1 MRKPREEHGLSK
13 HPLYRVWMDMI
24 GRCHVPTHPNYNW
37 YGSKDIVVCEEWRN
51 SAQSFIEWA
60 LANGWKR
67 GLDLDKDTLVK
78 GNKVYSPNTCK
89 FIPHREN
96 MLAVVGRESGRK
108 TCKLKLSVS
117 DANEIIRRRADG
129 EKSRI
134 LAEEYGVAVS
144 TINRLLRLGR

>member
-13 HPLYRVWMDMI
+13 HPLYKVWMDMI
-24 GRCHVPTHPNYNW
+24 CRCHVPSHPNYNW
-37 YGSKDIVVCEEWRN
+37 YGLKGVTVCEEWRN

-60 LANGWKR
+60 LSNGWKR

-78 GNKVYSPNTCK
+78 GNKVYSPSTCK
-89 FIPHREN
+89 FISHREN
-96 MLAVVGRESGRK
+96 MLVVVGRESGRK

-117 DANEIIRRRADG
+117 DANEIIRRKADG